1 MIGYYN
7 PSVILT
13 YIGLASSVCA
23 IAKAA
28 QGDIRTALLLLMASG
43 VCDMFDGT
51 IARMVKR
58 NENEKQFGIQI
69 DSLCDMICFGACPAA
84 IAFFAAEADGIRIA
98 LMCLYVLCGVIRL
111 AFFNVMALD
120 SPVEIYRGLPITSG
134 AAIFPFGLTLAKLMG
149 WNMGITADILLGV
162 TAILFIADFPLTKP
176 KKKGKTV
183 IVICGVV
190 LLAFVLKFSTLF

>member
-13 YIGLASSVCA
+13 YIGLTSSVCA

-28 QGDIRTALLLLMASG
+28 QGDLRTALILLMISG

-69 DSLCDMICFGACPAA
+69 DSLCDMICFGACPAV
-84 IAFFAAEADGIRIA
+84 IAFFAAEADAVRIA

-111 AFFNVMALD
+111 AFFNVMAID
-120 SPVEIYRGLPITSG
+120 SPVEVYRGLPITSG
-134 AAIFPFGLTLAKLMG
+134 SVIFPFGLTLAKVLG
-149 WNMGITADILLGV
+149 WDLGITADILLGV
-162 TAILFIADFPLTKP
+162 TAFLFILDFPLTKP
-176 KKKGKTV
+176 KKTGKTV
-183 IVICGVV
+183 IVIVGAAVFF
-190 LLAFVLKFSTLF
+190 FVLKFSSLF